1 MEYQSAAVWHR
12 RAYFVKNCNFPC
24 WPHNWG
30 VKNWLNDLKRSPHE
44 QQTFVA
50 LSEAENAPILEDHRG
65 AV

>member
-1 MEYQSAAVWHR
+1 MEYRSTAVWYW
-12 RAYFVKNCNFPC
+12 RAYFVKICNFPRC
-24 WPHNWG
+24 THNLS